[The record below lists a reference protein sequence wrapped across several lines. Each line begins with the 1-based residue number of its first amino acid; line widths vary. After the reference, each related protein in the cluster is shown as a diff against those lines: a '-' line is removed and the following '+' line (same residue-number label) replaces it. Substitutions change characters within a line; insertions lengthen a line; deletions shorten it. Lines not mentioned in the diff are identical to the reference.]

1 MNRSLI
7 ASLLLSTGS
16 LATLALAPADRIVFT
31 QAGFSI
37 DVLDSVPGTEP
48 FQPLT
53 MMMPASDGFAPNV
66 NVQVQPYPDGLD
78 AYRKLTL
85 EQFQQLGL
93 EVLQDREISAT
104 TLVFE
109 YAGKMQGMDLHFYA
123 RALHRDGRIHLAT
136 GTSLVKQWE
145 KAGPAL
151 KACVDSMDL
160 PRIDLKGD
168 GATDGKGGLMPVKQ
182 AK

>member
-7 ASLLLSTGS
+7 ASLLLSAGS
-16 LATLALAPADRIVFT
+16 LATLAFAPADRIVFT

-37 DVLDSVPGTEP
+37 DVLDSVLGNEP
-48 FQPLT
+48 FQPL
-53 MMMPASDGFAPNV
+53 MMTMPATDGFAPNV

-85 EQFQQLGL
+85 AQFEQFGL
-93 EVLQDREISAT
+93 ELIQEREISAT

-109 YAGKMQGMDLHFYA
+109 YAGKMQGLDLHFYA
-123 RALHRDGRIHLAT
+123 RAVHRDGRIHLAT
-136 GTSLVKQWE
+136 GTSLAKQWE

-151 KACVDSMDL
+151 RACVDSLEL
-160 PRIDLKGD
+160 PRSDLKGD
-168 GATDGKGGLMPVKQ
+168 GATDGKAGLAPGKQ
-182 AK
+182 SK